1 MVYMFKINL
10 LVITV
15 VFGMA
20 GVFIL
25 GLFAWSEAKKY
36 ARALRAMQRIAA
48 PGNRERLAISRMISR
63 NTDHNSI
70 RVA

>member
-1 MVYMFKINL
+1 MIYMFKVNM
-10 LVITV
+10 LVGTV
-15 VFGMA
+15 VFGFA

-48 PGNRERLAISRMISR
+48 PASRERLAISRISSR
-63 NTDHNSI
+63 NSDPSSM